1 MQKSAVSTFSAIDKD
16 ALLDQFKAIVDAG
29 ELTMR
34 SDSSTIVHLD
44 AHEVDRYT
52 RAIESLNLK
61 HGWHLDAQNILLRL
75 DEFKKV
81 KELKGG
87 KCNEA
92 KGWYGL
98 KGACKRGKK
107 GEAEVRAKESKV
119 DIANRIR
126 KRKQK
131 TALEKRSSVTIKSST
146 GGLPFKVFRDDFK
159 KAYQEERARQE
170 VRGVVSIHADK
181 LLKQF
186 SAAKG
191 IKEEDAL
198 QAFETLKKRREIL
211 TVIERGNTLMQWVE

>member
-1 MQKSAVSTFSAIDKD
+1 MNPKTFARAVVSIESKHG
-16 ALLDQFKAIVDAG
+16 L
-29 ELTMR
+29 R
-34 SDSSTIVHLD
+34 LD
-44 AHEVDRYT
+44 AADV
-52 RAIESLNLK
+52 
-61 HGWHLDAQNILLRL
+61 WLRL

-107 GEAEVRAKESKV
+107 GEVRSKESKV

-131 TALEKRSSVTIKSST
+131 TALTKQGSAVLESKNGK
-146 GGLPFKVFRDDFK
+146 LPFKLFRDDFK
-159 KAYQEERARQE
+159 KAYQKERARQE
-170 VRGVVSIHADK
+170 IRGVVSIHADK

-186 SAAKG
+186 ITEKG
-191 IKEEDAL
+191 ISEKDGQ
-198 QAFETLKKRREIL
+198 QAFETLKKKREIL